1 MKATLALL
9 TLAAL
14 ASLHVCAAWQVGRHL
29 DPITDDVSYTVS
41 TPGERLNEDSW
52 LADNHP
58 VLVFRIIPHFVNR
71 KTNTLKAEILAHVYF
86 DPDGIPRNGCTAL
99 VRFDSNTAKMFY
111 MEPSTDRRAAFFSPE
126 DSRHVYTA
134 ARKSSVMLMRIETT
148 LGHIRTFRFDLAG
161 LPDALATARQ
171 RIFSHAHSVT
181 NSVPND

>member
-1 MKATLALL
+1 M
-9 TLAAL
+9 
-14 ASLHVCAAWQVGRHL
+14 
-29 DPITDDVSYTVS
+29 
-41 TPGERLNEDSW
+41 
-52 LADNHP
+52 
-58 VLVFRIIPHFVNR
+58 NR

-134 ARKSSVMLMRIETT
+134 ARKSSVMHMRIETT